1 LDLAAVLLIVSVM
14 LVVAFLLLTIS
25 LMRLRGTARELQ
37 AALED
42 ESGARDRAALLLTIA
57 SAVNSSL
64 GLEEVLN
71 VALTH
76 AGRIMGAV
84 AGSMYLVRQG
94 KAEMH
99 REASYN
105 LTNRAR
111 GSMRRIDEEPL
122 HSVLTAMRPLV
133 VKLDERTAPGL
144 EAGGHPQHALLV
156 PVQRSGQLMGAMEL
170 YLTGWRE
177 LTEDQA
183 DLLNGVASQAAI
195 AIRHAQLYQAQEEN
209 ALTDE
214 LTKLPNRRALAQRFL
229 QEMQRARRHR
239 KAIAFMM
246 IDLDHF
252 KQVNDTYGHLNGD
265 AVLAELAQII
275 STGARESDVC
285 ARYGGEEFAMIL
297 HETTEAGARTLADRI
312 RAKVSA
318 ATFPGGLKL
327 TISIGVAATDEP
339 ALFTSLID
347 RADQALYA
355 AKQGGRNQVRVSDM
369 KGPGARQHTKP
380 EAPEPV

>member
-1 LDLAAVLLIVSVM
+1 MDLAAILLVVSVLLVITIV
-14 LVVAFLLLTIS
+14 LLTVS
-25 LMRLRGTARELQ
+25 LMRRHGTASDLEN
-37 AALED
+37 ALSEA
-42 ESGARDRAALLLTIA
+42 SGARDRAALLLAIA
-57 SAVNSSL
+57 SAVNSTL
-64 GLEEVLN
+64 ALEDVLN

-84 AGSMYLVRQG
+84 GGAMYLVRTG
-94 KAEMH
+94 KSELY

-111 GSMRRIDEEPL
+111 GAQRKLDEEPL
-122 HSVLTAMRPLV
+122 SSAIGAMRPLV
-133 VKLDERTAPGL
+133 VKLDEHTAPGL
-144 EAGGHPQHALLV
+144 ELGGHPEHALVV
-156 PVQRSGQLMGAMEL
+156 PIQRSGQLMGAMEL
-170 YLTGWRE
+170 YLNQWRE

-195 AIRHAQLYQAQEEN
+195 AIRHAQLFAAQEEN

-229 QEMQRARRHR
+229 QEMQRARRH
-239 KAIAFMM
+239 KNAIAFLM

-265 AVLAELAQII
+265 AVLAELAQILAG
-275 STGARESDVC
+275 SARESDVC
-285 ARYGGEEFAMIL
+285 ARYGGEEFALIL
-297 HETTEAGARTLADRI
+297 HETTESGAKILAERI
-312 RAKVSA
+312 RAKVAA

-327 TISIGVAATDEP
+327 TISVGVAATDDA
-339 ALFTSLID
+339 ALFTQLMD

-355 AKQGGRNQVRVSDM
+355 AKQGGRNQVRVADM
-369 KGPGARQHTKP
+369 TAPAPKPHAPKP
-380 EAPEPV
+380 EPEAV

>member
-1 LDLAAVLLIVSVM
+1 
-14 LVVAFLLLTIS
+14 
-25 LMRLRGTARELQ
+25 
-37 AALED
+37 
-42 ESGARDRAALLLTIA
+42 
-57 SAVNSSL
+57 
-64 GLEEVLN
+64 
-71 VALTH
+71 
-76 AGRIMGAV
+76 
-84 AGSMYLVRQG
+84 
-94 KAEMH
+94 
-99 REASYN
+99 
-105 LTNRAR
+105 
-111 GSMRRIDEEPL
+111 
-122 HSVLTAMRPLV
+122 
-133 VKLDERTAPGL
+133 
-144 EAGGHPQHALLV
+144 
-156 PVQRSGQLMGAMEL
+156 
-170 YLTGWRE
+170 
-177 LTEDQA
+177 
-183 DLLNGVASQAAI
+183 
-195 AIRHAQLYQAQEEN
+195 
-209 ALTDE
+209 
-214 LTKLPNRRALAQRFL
+214 
-229 QEMQRARRHR
+229 MQPPRRHR

-297 HETTEAGARTLADRI
+297 HETTEPGARTLADRI
-312 RAKVSA
+312 RAKVAA

-380 EAPEPV
+380 GTPEPV